1 MYDVVIIGSGPA
13 GLTAAIYT
21 SRAKLKTLVL
31 ESSVFGGNAA
41 LIDHIDNYPGF
52 PFGVSGADLM
62 ESFRLQAER
71 FGAELRMEEVIGLKN
86 ASGAIKT
93 LVTNMQEYQAKS
105 VIIAMGAKRRE
116 LEVDGEKEYLGRGV
130 SYCATC
136 DGAFFQGT
144 SVAVV
149 GGGDSAVKEALY
161 LAGIADKVYLIH
173 RREGFRAN
181 QTALEKMMNHE
192 KIELRL
198 NQVVKRVEG
207 DALMKSLLLKNLK
220 TGEEERLEVEGLFV
234 SIGLVAGTELL
245 GGMLESREG
254 YIVTDDNMMS
264 SIPGIFAA
272 GDVRAKKERQVATAV
287 GEGALAGIA
296 ASEYLQ
302 E

>member
-31 ESSVFGGNAA
+31 ESTVFGGNAA

-52 PFGVSGADLM
+52 PFGVGGADLM
-62 ESFRLQAER
+62 DNFRQQAER
-71 FGAELRMEEVIGLKN
+71 FGAELRLEEVRSLKN
-86 ASGAIKT
+86 SPEAKIV
-93 LVTNMQEYQAKS
+93 VTDMQEYLAKS

-116 LEVDGEKEYLGRGV
+116 LEVDGEKDFLGRGV

-136 DGAFFQGT
+136 DGAFFAGA

-161 LAGIADKVYLIH
+161 LAGIAKKVYLIH

-181 QTALEKMMNHE
+181 RTALEKLMDNAR
-192 KIELRL
+192 IELKL
-198 NQVVKRVEG
+198 NRVVKQVEG

-220 TGEEERLEVEGLFV
+220 TGEEERLEAEGLFV

-245 GGMLESREG
+245 GGMLENREG
-254 YIVTDDNMMS
+254 YITTDENMMS

-296 ASEYLQ
+296 VSEYLQ

>member
-31 ESSVFGGNAA
+31 ESTVFGGNAS

-52 PFGVSGADLM
+52 PFGVSGVDLM
-62 ESFRLQAER
+62 ESFRQQAER
-71 FGAELRMEEVIGLKN
+71 FGAELRLEEVRSIQDSPAAKIV
-86 ASGAIKT
+86 AT
-93 LVTNMQEYQAKS
+93 DMQEYRTKS
-105 VIIAMGAKRRE
+105 VIVAMGAKRRE

-136 DGAFFQGT
+136 DGAFFARA

-181 QTALEKMMNHE
+181 RTALDKLMDNP

-198 NQVVKRVEG
+198 NRVVKRVEG
-207 DALMKSLLLKNLK
+207 DALMKSLLLQNLE

-245 GGMLESREG
+245 GGILESNKG
-254 YIVTDDNMMS
+254 YIITDDNMMS

-287 GEGALAGIA
+287 GEGAIAGIA
-296 ASEYLQ
+296 VSEYLQ
-302 E
+302 G